1 MSAAPLYHLESQE
14 LLLNG
19 CRESAPEDPA
29 STRRMESWR
38 GAAGGVQPEGQALG
52 SEAPPAAW
60 LVTDAPW
67 ISVRPGPN
75 GPNGKVSSSVNWGG
89 VDWEVLGQQGSQ

>member
-14 LLLNG
+14 LLMNG
-19 CRESAPEDPA
+19 WRESPQKTQPPPEGWKD
-29 STRRMESWR
+29 
-38 GAAGGVQPEGQALG
+38 GGVEPEGQALE
-52 SEAPPAAW
+52 SEAPPGAR

-75 GPNGKVSSSVNWGG
+75 GPNGKVSSSVNRGG